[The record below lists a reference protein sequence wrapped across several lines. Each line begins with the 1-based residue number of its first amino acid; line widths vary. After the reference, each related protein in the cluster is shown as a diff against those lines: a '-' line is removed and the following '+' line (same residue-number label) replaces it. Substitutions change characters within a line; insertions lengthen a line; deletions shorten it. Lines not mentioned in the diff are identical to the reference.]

1 MKVSILLPVYN
12 SETTI
17 QETIDSILCQTYS
30 DFELVIINDG
40 SSDKSEQ
47 IIGQYSDKRIRY
59 YKNEQNKGL
68 IYTLNRGLDLCN
80 GEYIARIDADDI
92 MLPTRLEK
100 QTNYMDTHPHII
112 ASGSSTIRFDG
123 IHKEKI
129 YTPPLTHKEIQ
140 HKILLGSPIPH
151 PSAIIRKEILKR
163 NHIQFKADYLFAED
177 YKFWCDLMQ
186 YGELANLKE
195 PLIRYRLSS
204 TQISQKYRQQQMVT
218 VAKIKREKITE
229 LLNKQGINYPKR
241 FSITEII
248 NLSHILPNNSI
259 YSTLLFLFCLS
270 LPNYNLKTIT
280 KFISS
285 SIYLR
290 KGFSFK
296 YTIAFFIKT
305 INKKA
310 LQKFNLNISFKPT

>member
-100 QTNYMDTHPHII
+100 QTNYMDTLLPQ
-112 ASGSSTIRFDG
+112 
-123 IHKEKI
+123 
-129 YTPPLTHKEIQ
+129 YVLTEFIK
-140 HKILLGSPIPH
+140 KRYILLHSPIKKY
-151 PSAIIRKEILKR
+151 SI
-163 NHIQFKADYLFAED
+163 
-177 YKFWCDLMQ
+177 KF
-186 YGELANLKE
+186 Y
-195 PLIRYRLSS
+195 
-204 TQISQKYRQQQMVT
+204 
-218 VAKIKREKITE
+218 
-229 LLNKQGINYPKR
+229 
-241 FSITEII
+241 
-248 NLSHILPNNSI
+248 
-259 YSTLLFLFCLS
+259 
-270 LPNYNLKTIT
+270 
-280 KFISS
+280 
-285 SIYLR
+285 
-290 KGFSFK
+290 
-296 YTIAFFIKT
+296 
-305 INKKA
+305 
-310 LQKFNLNISFKPT
+310 

>member
-112 ASGSSTIRFDG
+112 ASGSSTIRFNG

-129 YTPPLTHKEIQ
+129 YTPPLTPKEIQ

-151 PSAIIRKEILKR
+151 PSAIIRKETLIKYNIR
-163 NHIQFKADYLFAED
+163 YDYNYIHAED
-177 YKFWCDLMQ
+177 YKFWYDLSQ
-186 YGELANLKE
+186 YGDLANIKE
-195 PLIRYRLSS
+195 PLTKYRYSPK
-204 TQISQKYRQQQMVT
+204 QISQKYKKQQDET
-218 VAKIKREKITE
+218 SCKLRK
-229 LLNKQGINYPKR
+229 L
-241 FSITEII
+241 II
-248 NLSHILPNNSI
+248 NNLLQHERIKIPTSLNITTIKEISLKLPNSPI
-259 YSTLLFLFCLS
+259 YSNILFLFLMS
-270 LPNYNLKTIT
+270 QSQYNFFSFI
-280 KFISS
+280 KFIGSG
-285 SIYLR
+285 IFLR
-290 KGFSFK
+290 KGFGYKHLIATTYKYIHKKSF
-296 YTIAFFIKT
+296 
-305 INKKA
+305 
-310 LQKFNLNISFKPT
+310 LKFNINTCK